1 MRRSGHTDDEISFLL
16 AEAETGIPIDEICR
30 TAHISLRT
38 FYRWRKRFGGL
49 DRGGVERLHVLENEN
64 RNLRQQL
71 LGLMRTSRTAT
82 AFAPGG
88 SKPRSEFSDVANN
101 VTPGS
106 NGLSLTLGRYSN
118 VRMHQGR

>member
-16 AEAETGIPIDEICR
+16 AEAETGIPIDDICR

-49 DRGGVERLHVLENEN
+49 DREGVERLHILENEN
-64 RNLRQQL
+64 RSLRQQL
-71 LGLMRTSRTAT
+71 LGLMRTSRKAT

-88 SKPRSEFSDVANN
+88 SKPRSEFCDVAGN

-106 NGLSLTLGRYSN
+106 NGSGLTLGRYSN